1 MNYYLKKS
9 LNKYHK
15 NYWNNI
21 KTLTN
26 TDLIK
31 ALYCIETV
39 HRNFLWRLFEYLYWV
54 IFPRKYSHKRILTI
68 GKFQIKTIYL
78 NNKSK
83 IKNIINSNKI
93 ETIDKL
99 LYDYFPDADWNS
111 LPDDLLLKIVSFYNG
126 DKSGN
131 YFNAIKILLHSN

>member
-1 MNYYLKKS
+1 MNYYFKKS

-15 NYWNNI
+15 NDWNNI

-26 TDLIK
+26 TNLIK
-31 ALYCIETV
+31 ALYCIETA
-39 HRNFLWRLFEYLYWV
+39 HRNLLWRLFEYLYWI

-83 IKNIINSNKI
+83 IKNIIYSNKI
-93 ETIDKL
+93 ETIDRL

-111 LPDDLLLKIVSFYNG
+111 LTDDLLLGIVSFYNG

-131 YFNAIKILLHSN
+131 YFNAIKILLYSN